1 MEPVPFRIS
10 SISPRARM
18 TYFAHLFKACV
29 KQHHKE
35 MQPILSRLL
44 PEDGVVFD
52 IGAHAG
58 QFTKL
63 FSKMVPQGHVY
74 AFEPG
79 SYALSI
85 LKKALWFNR
94 IRNATILPFGFGD
107 AEDRR
112 ILSMPIK
119 ASGSCGFGTTHL
131 GEAQADGQFINEE
144 VYITTVDKIVEV
156 RELER
161 LDFIKADIE
170 GWEMRMLVGAK
181 QTLETLKPA
190 LLIEMT
196 AHALAR
202 AGDTPKSLSDYLW
215 GLGYQ
220 PYAPSD
226 EVLDFLPVS
235 SLAEGDVFW
244 LQPHHLDRVREIP
257 ATGPAA

>member
-1 MEPVPFRIS
+1 MEAASFDLKIL
-10 SISPRARM
+10 SPRARM

-35 MQPILSRLL
+35 MRPILSRLL
-44 PEDGVVFD
+44 PKDSVVFD

-63 FSKMVPQGHVY
+63 FARMLPQGHVY

-79 SYALSI
+79 GYALSI
-85 LKKALWFNR
+85 LEKALRFNR

-112 ILSMPIK
+112 ILSMPVK

-131 GEAQADGQFINEE
+131 GESQADGAFINEE
-144 VYITTVDKIVEV
+144 VLITTVDKIVSV
-156 RELER
+156 REIGR

-170 GWEMRMLVGAK
+170 GWEMRMLVGARH
-181 QTLETLKPA
+181 TLETLRPA

-202 AGDTPKSLSDYLW
+202 AGDTPKALSDYLW
-215 GLGYQ
+215 GLGYE
-220 PYAPSD
+220 PYAPSA
-226 EVLDFLPVS
+226 EIVDFLPVS
-235 SLAEGDVFW
+235 PLAEGDVFW
-244 LQPHHLDRVREIP
+244 LMPHHLERVRRQ
-257 ATGPAA
+257 G